1 MDSCYSSGLSSSLSS
16 EFTKRKAFRR
26 TPMNNNK
33 RIIKKKRISS
43 TACHPL
49 STLDVLI
56 IFFRSSALFDWPWVC
71 PILLSTSA
79 AVADDLMQTGHST
92 QCWVGWG
99 GSRFLLVIFVLY
111 QLKLEKRQSLV
122 VIYGSLYFFCR

>member
-43 TACHPL
+43 TARHPL
-49 STLDVLI
+49 STLG
-56 IFFRSSALFDWPWVC
+56 SALFDWPWVC

-92 QCWVGWG
+92 QCWVGDIVDDCL
-99 GSRFLLVIFVLY
+99 R
-111 QLKLEKRQSLV
+111 KRSTFPE
-122 VIYGSLYFFCR
+122 G